1 MLFRSTAQLDIAIVT
16 NGYTLLSYIDILK
29 KARIRES
36 QVTLDG
42 TEQVHNNRRYLKGK
56 QSTFNQIVE
65 GIDAC
70 IEAEMPINLRMVVD
84 KENIDNLVEFSQFAI
99 DKGWTKSPY
108 FKTQIGRN
116 YELHF
121 CNSTPDKLFDRAT
134 LYKKIYELL
143 KEHPH
148 IAEFYK
154 PAFSISKYIAENEEL
169 PTPLS

>member
-1 MLFRSTAQLDIAIVT
+1 
-16 NGYTLLSYIDILK
+16 
-29 KARIRES
+29 
-36 QVTLDG
+36 
-42 TEQVHNNRRYLKGK
+42 
-56 QSTFNQIVE
+56 
-65 GIDAC
+65 
-70 IEAEMPINLRMVVD
+70 MPINLRIVVD

-99 DKGWTKSPY
+99 DKGWTNRPY

-134 LYKKIYELL
+134 LYKKYMNWL

-154 PAFSISKYIAENEEL
+154 PAFLYQNTLLKRRTTNSPI
-169 PTPLS
+169 